1 VLLNIRP
8 VSSLLLATVGA
19 AFVGACAS
27 TAGAPPAGLVA
38 DKFVT
43 MNCAENKSFQVRW
56 AADGK
61 TLRVR
66 SHAGSAELSRQPDGK
81 YAADG
86 FVLDLAGAGGASL
99 DAAGKSQGKACKA
112 G

>member
-1 VLLNIRP
+1 
-8 VSSLLLATVGA
+8 
-19 AFVGACAS
+19 
-27 TAGAPPAGLVA
+27 
-38 DKFVT
+38 
-43 MNCAENKSFQVRW
+43 MNCAENKTFQVRW

-66 SHAGSAELSRQPDGK
+66 SHAGAAELSRQPDGK
-81 YAADG
+81 YTADG

-99 DAAGKSQGKACKA
+99 DVAGKSQGKACKV